1 MATTS
6 PDNIWT
12 PDSGDAYALT
22 VDLAATADTVQE
34 ALTNLSTR
42 FPASVSSAAQRN
54 ALFPSP
60 VQGNRVFRTDLGYQ
74 ETYLAVYNASTNPS
88 GASASGWYPT
98 RRMFF
103 ANRTGTQSFAAN
115 WNTLGSAITQTRN
128 DGLGVFTSNGIFT
141 VTAGGTY
148 ILSASVYLTN
158 PVQPNAVQ
166 ILRNSATPDSNAVLA
181 AGIIDG
187 ASSRGG
193 FRAENT
199 VTLNAGDAI
208 RVMVYAGSTAGNS
221 VNTALGIGSASFSI
235 EKI

>member
-12 PDSGDAYALT
+12 PDAGDPYALT
-22 VDLAATADTVQE
+22 VDLAATADTVQD
-34 ALTNLSTR
+34 ALNNLPTR
-42 FPASVSSAAQRN
+42 FPASVASAAERN

-60 VQGNRVFRTDLGYQ
+60 VQGSRVFRSDLGYA
-74 ETYLAVYNASTNPS
+74 ETYLAVYNASTNPG
-88 GASASGWYPT
+88 GASASGWYPS

-103 ANRTGTQSFAAN
+103 ANRTGTQSLAAN

-128 DGLGVFTSNGIFT
+128 DGLGTFASNGIFT

-148 ILSASVYLTN
+148 IISASVYLAN
-158 PVQPNAVQ
+158 PVTPSAVQ
-166 ILRNSATPDSNAVLA
+166 ILRNSSTPDSSAVLA

-199 VTLNAGDAI
+199 VTLNPGDAI

-221 VNTALGIGSASFSI
+221 VNTSLGLGSASFSI